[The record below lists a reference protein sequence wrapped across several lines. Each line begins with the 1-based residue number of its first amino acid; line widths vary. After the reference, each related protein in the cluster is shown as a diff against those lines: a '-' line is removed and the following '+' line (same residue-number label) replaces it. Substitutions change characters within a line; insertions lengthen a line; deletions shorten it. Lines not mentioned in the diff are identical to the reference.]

1 MPHASAT
8 RRVVRLADG
17 AEVVRPDVVVPLLH
31 GPHGE
36 DGTVQGLCEVADLPY
51 VGSGVLGSAVGMDKI
66 TTRRVAEAC
75 GIPGARWMAVGGT
88 SGEGLHERVV
98 ESFGYP
104 CFVKPANMGSSVGVS
119 RVADREG
126 IGPAVAQ
133 ARAYD
138 DWVLVEEAIVGRE
151 IEVAVLG
158 DPVGDDP
165 PQASVPGEIV
175 PGAEFYTYD
184 DKYLDGAADL
194 RAPADLTPEQSAA
207 VRALALRAY
216 DACRAEGM
224 ARVDFFL
231 EEQGPD
237 GAPGRGFL
245 LNEINTIPGFTPISM
260 YPRLW
265 TLSGLPY
272 PLLVERLVSLALAR
286 HTRKTQRSSHR

>member
-1 MPHASAT
+1 
-8 RRVVRLADG
+8 
-17 AEVVRPDVVVPLLH
+17 
-31 GPHGE
+31 
-36 DGTVQGLCEVADLPY
+36 
-51 VGSGVLGSAVGMDKI
+51 MDKI

-75 GIPGARWMAVGGT
+75 GIAGARWLAVGGS

-98 ESFGYP
+98 DSFGYP
-104 CFVKPANMGSSVGVS
+104 CFVKPSNMGSSVGVS

-126 IGPAVAQ
+126 LGPAVAR

-138 DWVLVEEAIVGRE
+138 DWLLVEEGITGRE

-165 PQASVPGEIV
+165 PHASVPGEIV
-175 PGAEFYTYD
+175 PGAEFYTYE

-194 RAPADLTPEQSAA
+194 RAPADLTPAQAA
-207 VRALALRAY
+207 EVRALALAAFA
-216 DACRAEGM
+216 ACRVEGM

-231 EEQGPD
+231 EEHAPD
-237 GAPGRGFL
+237 GGPGRGFL

-265 TLSGLPY
+265 ELSGLPY
-272 PLLVERLVSLALAR
+272 PRLVERLMALALAR
-286 HTRKTQRSSHR
+286 HKRKTARSSHR